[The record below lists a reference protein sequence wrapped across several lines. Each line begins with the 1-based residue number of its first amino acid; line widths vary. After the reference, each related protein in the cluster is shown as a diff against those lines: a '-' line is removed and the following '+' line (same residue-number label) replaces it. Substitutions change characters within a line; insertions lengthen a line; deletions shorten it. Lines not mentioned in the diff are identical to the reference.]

1 MAQSTDEDGK
11 KGWHEVRVRA
21 TVPRLLDVDMQNQ
34 AFTAELKL
42 EATWE
47 EDDEDLLKIMERRDD
62 LEGLDKAASEKD
74 LDKLKKRDYRLL
86 QDWCKKPCSSTQY
99 QIEVPDNSLS
109 AEQNEPAPGEP
120 PPSAAIRSRSKTE
133 VSLAKQLANKR
144 FFTPRLSIT
153 NLVKTEKEEMWYSFK
168 RIDAKT
174 ARVSFIWLLTGRF
187 QDRLKLRSFPFDVQ
201 DLRVD
206 LKAGHELQPR
216 KKGATGRP
224 VLLVKNQDAKAKS
237 VISVNTFVQ
246 ASEYVLSPRLMFE
259 QCESNP
265 EGSSSSL
272 TYSRLVMKMRVTRKS
287 TYWIF
292 AVGVPLFIVTTSLF
306 STFVLPLDETNDRL
320 AASVTILLAM
330 VAFKTYV
337 SDKLPNIGYL
347 SRIDKCAEQHSK
359 AFRDLRAHSPAC

>member
-1 MAQSTDEDGK
+1 MAQNWDEDGG

-21 TVPRLLDVDMQNQ
+21 TVPRLMDLDIENEM
-34 AFTAELKL
+34 FTAELKL

-47 EDDEDLLKIMERRDD
+47 EDDEDLLKIMELRDNLD
-62 LEGLDKAASEKD
+62 GLDKAASEKD

-99 QIEVPDNSLS
+99 QIEVPDIVS
-109 AEQNEPAPGEP
+109 APD
-120 PPSAAIRSRSKTE
+120 STRSRSKTDVE
-133 VSLAKQLANKR
+133 LAKQLANTR

-174 ARVSFIWLLTGRF
+174 ARVSFIWFLTGGFVERY
-187 QDRLKLRSFPFDVQ
+187 DDLRSFPFDVH
-201 DLRVD
+201 DLCID

-237 VISVNTFVQ
+237 VISVITFKQ
-246 ASEYVLSPRLMFE
+246 KSRYVLSPRLMFE
-259 QCESNP
+259 QCERIP
-265 EGSSSSL
+265 EGSSSGL
-272 TYSRLVMKMRVTRKS
+272 TYSHLVMKMRITRRS
-287 TYWIF
+287 TYYF
-292 AVGVPLFIVTTSLF
+292 SAVFLPLFIVTTSLF

-359 AFRDLRAHSPAC
+359 AFRDLRAHSPVC